1 MVQLLYEDTSAQI
14 RLDDDVNESF
24 VMNTGV
30 RQGCILSPIVFNIY
44 IDYIMKQ
51 VIQQANV
58 QGVTLSYRLS
68 DFWLTVKGYGSHK
81 VHILTLM
88 YADDIVVMCDSPKN
102 LEHFIKVKCISIQA
116 KVRVF
121 KACIL
126 PVLVYGSEIWCL
138 KAAEEQRLNTFYM
151 KCLRTLLGV
160 DRGDRMRND
169 LILALTGQSSLEKIL
184 RRNRLR
190 WFGHVNRM
198 NNEAD
203 QPILSK
209 KVLFSFFADAQKPP
223 HGVKL
228 RWKDKIAKDF
238 TICEIKSWRREV
250 QDKEMCRKTIN
261 KEVKLTTVRSD
272 AAHVI
277 HVHKERAKKRR
288 ADERF
293 LDCNKNMNNPPSTP
307 TIINVDTTCSLCG
320 RTFKSKRG
328 MNIHKRVCI
337 QKRSTTSSADT
348 KTNVMHQRMTAS
360 TTTKNTTTQDIKI
373 KIKNLLTQKDKNK
386 NMSK

>member
-1 MVQLLYEDTSAQI
+1 
-14 RLDDDVNESF
+14 
-24 VMNTGV
+24 
-30 RQGCILSPIVFNIY
+30 
-44 IDYIMKQ
+44 
-51 VIQQANV
+51 
-58 QGVTLSYRLS
+58 
-68 DFWLTVKGYGSHK
+68 
-81 VHILTLM
+81 
-88 YADDIVVMCDSPKN
+88 
-102 LEHFIKVKCISIQA
+102 
-116 KVRVF
+116 
-121 KACIL
+121 
-126 PVLVYGSEIWCL
+126 
-138 KAAEEQRLNTFYM
+138 
-151 KCLRTLLGV
+151 
-160 DRGDRMRND
+160 
-169 LILALTGQSSLEKIL
+169 
-184 RRNRLR
+184 
-190 WFGHVNRM
+190 M

-238 TICEIKSWRREV
+238 TICEIKSWRREG

-277 HVHKERAKKRR
+277 HVHKERAIKRR

-293 LDCNKNMNNPPSTP
+293 LDCNKNMNNPSSTP

-373 KIKNLLTQKDKNK
+373 KIKNLLTQKDQNK
-386 NMSK
+386 YICPNSACQQILKAQGATMHVKAYAKKWLIEQQVQI